1 MIDCCV
7 IGNSHLAAIKL
18 GWDQV
23 HQNYPGVAASM
34 FGSGGKHLSNTRLA
48 EGNRLELN
56 RGFLQFP
63 ARSDT
68 GRVKEI
74 NLNAY
79 NCFVIVGSGFGMKCV
94 LDIYMNFSF
103 YGLNAGQRQVGSRDL
118 FRNLAMQAA
127 LQSSAF
133 HVCNLVRSASKAPI
147 FMIPVPLPSQ
157 KGYWDKEKRP
167 RMVGWQ
173 ECEANNDGEPLVN
186 IFAEVRKNLFSGQLY
201 YVDQAH
207 MTKAGIIATKQ
218 EYSDNSVRMNDDFD
232 IQHPAGDCFH
242 MNPGYGALM
251 WEELVTAMRVLP
263 ELSQ

>member
-1 MIDCCV
+1 MWGPRIPFVDEVLVFDKKIQYLSAAATEVQIGGNDRVVVDYYVLWQIDSPLAFRRSFP
-7 IGNSHLAAIKL
+7 GNLLAAESQIQGTVGSLVKSTIGTL
-18 GWDQV
+18 
-23 HQNYPGVAASM
+23 SM
-34 FGSGGKHLSNTRLA
+34 G
-48 EGNRLELN
+48 EL
-56 RGFLQFP
+56 L
-63 ARSDT
+63 ARSEALDT
-68 GRVKEI
+68 LAQRSTEALIGDGVRVIDVRI
-74 NLNAY
+74 NRTEL
-79 NCFVIVGSGFGMKCV
+79 
-94 LDIYMNFSF
+94 
-103 YGLNAGQRQVGSRDL
+103 
-118 FRNLAMQAA
+118 
-127 LQSSAF
+127 
-133 HVCNLVRSASKAPI
+133 
-147 FMIPVPLPSQ
+147 PLPSQ